1 MKLHTP
7 MILFL
12 FYQSRNPKIAS
23 TDTFYQECAAQTI
36 LYHNTKTFH
45 PDQVCLRISSS
56 KSYIFPKRC
65 IVSHVKCSVRTSVLV
80 AGFQRAVTI
89 ATCTA
94 APAHR
99 PARSRSSPP
108 LVSTTA
114 STTAS
119 QRSKSTHRPVGGV
132 TAL

>member
-45 PDQVCLRISSS
+45 PDQVCLRISSF

-65 IVSHVKCSVRTSVLV
+65 IVSYVKYSVRTSALF
-80 AGFQRAVTI
+80 GFQRAVTI

-99 PARSRSSPP
+99 PAHSRSSPP
-108 LVSTTA
+108 LVLTTA